1 MKRLLCVLLVLSII
15 PGAAVGYAETLDSR
29 RFSSLDYFGTICT
42 LTLYDDFADSANS
55 QKARDT
61 WAEICACFAEIES
74 SISLDIASSDA
85 TRFALAAPG
94 ERIEVSRHF
103 YHLIL
108 LSQEMHVKTG
118 GMYNPGVALLV
129 DLWGFSP
136 RFLEGDTQEV
146 RAYDRHWLEGAPVK
160 VPDDAYIQGFTALA
174 QTFPQI
180 EAVAQN
186 GRCYVTKPADGYVVV
201 DGVQYT
207 LAVDF
212 GGIGKGYACDLAYE
226 ILVQNG
232 YEYGFVSAGGSSMR
246 FLGKPTASGLWSVGI
261 RNPLQTEDAGN
272 LCTIGLSNTGLST
285 SGTYINSYELRGH
298 TYHHIIDP
306 LTGCPARSTL
316 VSASVMGD
324 SAAVCDAMTTAL
336 IAMGTEKACAFVDE
350 HDVCCLLVFQT
361 EDGLKTY
368 TTMEESMFLSH

>member
-1 MKRLLCVLLVLSII
+1 MKRLFCVLLVLSII
-15 PGAAVGYAETLDSR
+15 PGAAVGSAEALDSR

-61 WAEICACFAEIES
+61 WTEICACYGEIER
-74 SISLDIASSDA
+74 SISLDVTDSDA
-85 TRFALAAPG
+85 TRFALASPG
-94 ERIEVSRHF
+94 EQIEVSLHF
-103 YHLIL
+103 YKLVIF
-108 LSQEMHVKTG
+108 SQELYAMTG

-136 RFLEGDTQEV
+136 RFLEGDTREV
-146 RAYDRHWLEGAPVK
+146 QAYDRHWLEGAPVK
-160 VPDDAYIQGFTALA
+160 TPDEAYIQAFTALA

-180 EAVAQN
+180 EAVVEN
-186 GRCYVTKPADGYVVV
+186 GRYYVTKPADGYVVV

-226 ILVQNG
+226 ILIRNG

-246 FLGKPTASGLWSVGI
+246 FLSKPTASGLWSVGI
-261 RNPLQTEDAGN
+261 RNPLQTEEARN
-272 LCTIGLSNTGLST
+272 LCAIGLSNTSLST

-306 LTGCPARSTL
+306 LTGCPASSTL
-316 VSASVMGD
+316 VSASVVGD

-336 IAMGTEKACAFVDE
+336 IAMGTEKACAFVEDQ
-350 HDVCCLLVFQT
+350 DVCCLLVSQT
-361 EDGLKTY
+361 EGGLTIY
-368 TTMEESMFLSH
+368 TTMEESVFLSQ